1 MRLAVPVTQLPN
13 ARDLP
18 LPAYATDFSA
28 GVDLYAAT
36 EGPVSIAPHTR
47 EIIPT
52 GICIALPPDHEAQIR
67 SRSGLAAKSG
77 VFVLNSPGTI
87 DADYRGEIKVILY
100 NAGDDAFI
108 VDRGMRIAQMVV
120 TPVSRV
126 QWQPVAE
133 LPPTDRGE
141 NGFGSTGVF

>member
-36 EGPVSIAPHTR
+36 QGPVSIAPHKR

-100 NAGDDAFI
+100 NTGDDAFI

-120 TPVSRV
+120 APVSRV